1 MPKLS
6 VESRQMKRRK
16 RPGAYNLR
24 KSLAWDKAFFTEEG
38 VLNSLELSM
47 LSGSIGNSCRE
58 VLPTIHEEGRTLSG
72 NSGSNSDSAVLQV
85 LEENSFKETHATNSN
100 ERDNG
105 GSLLMKHVSS
115 A

>member
-1 MPKLS
+1 
-6 VESRQMKRRK
+6 MKRRK

-47 LSGSIGNSCRE
+47 LRGSIGNSCRE

-72 NSGSNSDSAVLQV
+72 YT
-85 LEENSFKETHATNSN
+85 ENAFKPE
-100 ERDNG
+100 G
-105 GSLLMKHVSS
+105 
-115 A
+115 

>member
-1 MPKLS
+1 MLHIFI
-6 VESRQMKRRK
+6 
-16 RPGAYNLR
+16 LR
-24 KSLAWDKAFFTEEG
+24 LKTNMGKFTSCFSSG

-47 LSGSIGNSCRE
+47 LSGSIGSSCRE
-58 VLPTIHEEGRTLSG
+58 VLPTIHEERRTLSG
-72 NSGSNSDSAVLQV
+72 NYGSNNDSAVLQV
-85 LEENSFKETHATNSN
+85 LEENLFKETHATNSN